1 MIFKIFE
8 LIYMK
13 VLMLHFTYIGFI
25 RPELLH
31 TQNLII
37 LLVGWQ
43 NLNRLILDI
52 IKKNKKIK
60 LD

>member
-1 MIFKIFE
+1 
-8 LIYMK
+8 
-13 VLMLHFTYIGFI
+13 MLYFTYCPFII
-25 RPELLH
+25 RPDCLH